1 MSQAE
6 RTYEIWEVAQL
17 TGVEPA
23 RLRAWERRY
32 EVVRPRRLP
41 NGYRAYSAEQVE
53 LLRAYAR
60 LVAQGARIGELAAR
74 PAGEVLARARAQ
86 EPDGTAHGALLAAVA
101 AFDRDRLEA
110 LVAQQIAL
118 RGLRRFAEEI
128 AIPLA
133 EALGRRWAAGELSV
147 AAEHLA
153 SEVVVSAL
161 KSGLRAG
168 RGDRGPVALAAGL
181 PGERHEWGILASLT
195 VAQERGWRVHYLGP
209 DLPLGALVE
218 AAWALTPAAVALTAG
233 TAETL
238 ERSLAE
244 LAELGR
250 RLPPDT
256 ATIVGGAGAE
266 AHRDL
271 LRAYGCRTGLAAF
284 AT

>member
-1 MSQAE
+1 
-6 RTYEIWEVAQL
+6 
-17 TGVEPA
+17 
-23 RLRAWERRY
+23 

-86 EPDGTAHGALLAAVA
+86 EPDGTAHGALLAAV
-101 AFDRDRLEA
+101 
-110 LVAQQIAL
+110 QIAL